1 MNASGPRDTLVDL
14 PNYPSFNWD
23 LPLVSSPEISEPSN
37 LFIRTKN
44 LQRVSAP
51 RRRFGARGVT
61 EIHE

>member
-14 PNYPSFNWD
+14 LDYPSFSLD
-23 LPLVSSPEISEPSN
+23 LPHVSSPKFSEPSN

-44 LQRVSAP
+44 LQMVSAQ